1 MAQVFKLQK
10 VAQEFL
16 DPMFFPSKAL
26 FVHSPRQVKELRLLF
41 QLAEEEGTRG
51 KPL

>member
-10 VAQEFL
+10 VAQEFV

-26 FVHSPRQVKELRLLF
+26 FVHSTAGERVKI
-41 QLAEEEGTRG
+41 AISIGG
-51 KPL
+51 KKKA